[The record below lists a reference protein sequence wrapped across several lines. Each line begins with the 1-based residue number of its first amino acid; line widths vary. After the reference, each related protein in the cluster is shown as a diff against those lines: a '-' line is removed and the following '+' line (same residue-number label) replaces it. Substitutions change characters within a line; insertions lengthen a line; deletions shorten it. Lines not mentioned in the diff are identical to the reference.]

1 MNGAAPGASPDET
14 AGVGPATAGPAA
26 APRDGLEPP
35 ERGRAMLVIILGI
48 AVAVLD
54 GSIMNLALPTIARD
68 LQAGAPQAIWVVNA
82 YQIATLGMLL
92 PLAALGERIGYRR
105 VYLLGMAL
113 FAVSSLGAMLASSLE
128 MLIAARAVQGLGAA
142 GIMSVNAALVRMIY
156 PRARLGQGLA
166 LNSLVVAASSVAG
179 PSVAA
184 AILSVSSWPMLF
196 AINLPL
202 GLATLW
208 LGRRALPFNPAPPA
222 MPAHGAKTGARFSV
236 VDVALNVLMFALVFI
251 GGDQLGVH
259 GGAGGLPLG
268 SALTLLAGLAVGVVF
283 VRRQVRAD
291 RRGETPL
298 FPVDLLRIPVF
309 SLSMGASI
317 AAFCAQMLAF
327 LALPFLLLE
336 AHGRSHAEAG
346 LLITPWPLAIVAVA
360 PLAGRLI
367 GRVPDGLLGGIGMA
381 VLALGLAALA
391 GMPQDAGAFGV
402 VWRMALCGVG
412 FALFQSPNN
421 HTIVTSA
428 PLQRSGAAGG
438 MLSTAR
444 LTGQTL
450 GAVLL
455 AVIFAIQGTHG
466 GHAETV
472 AFWLAA
478 GAAVVSGVCSVL
490 RLGPAKAAGGRG
502 AGH

>member
-1 MNGAAPGASPDET
+1 MSGAAPGASPDET
-14 AGVGPATAGPAA
+14 AGAGPAKAGPAA

-54 GSIMNLALPTIARD
+54 GSIMNLALPTIARE

-105 VYLLGMAL
+105 VYLLGMGL

-128 MLIAARAVQGLGAA
+128 VLIAARAVQGLGAA

-208 LGRRALPFNPAPPA
+208 LGRRALPFNPAAPA
-222 MPAHGAKTGARFSV
+222 RGAKAGARFSV
-236 VDVALNVLMFALVFI
+236 IDVALNVLMFALVFI
-251 GGDQLGVH
+251 GGDQLGVR

-268 SALTLLAGLAVGVVF
+268 PALTLLAGLAVGAVF
-283 VRRQVRAD
+283 VLRQVRAD

-309 SLSMGASI
+309 SLSMGASV

-360 PLAGRLI
+360 PLAGRLMPAYWLTV
-367 GRVPDGLLGGIGMA
+367 RGL
-381 VLALGLAALA
+381 
-391 GMPQDAGAFGV
+391 
-402 VWRMALCGVG
+402 
-412 FALFQSPNN
+412 
-421 HTIVTSA
+421 
-428 PLQRSGAAGG
+428 
-438 MLSTAR
+438 
-444 LTGQTL
+444 
-450 GAVLL
+450 
-455 AVIFAIQGTHG
+455 
-466 GHAETV
+466 
-472 AFWLAA
+472 
-478 GAAVVSGVCSVL
+478 
-490 RLGPAKAAGGRG
+490 
-502 AGH
+502 

>member
-1 MNGAAPGASPDET
+1 MSGAAPDTNPGGTSGAQPAA
-14 AGVGPATAGPAA
+14 AGQPA
-26 APRDGLEPP
+26 APRDGLEPL

-68 LQAGAPQAIWVVNA
+68 LQSSAPQAIWVVNA

-105 VYLLGMAL
+105 VYLLGMSL

-222 MPAHGAKTGARFSV
+222 HAAKAGARLSV
-236 VDVALNVLMFALVFI
+236 IDVALNVLMFALVFI

-259 GGAGGLPLG
+259 GGAGALPLG
-268 SALTLLAGLAVGVVF
+268 PALTLLAGLAVGVVF
-283 VRRQVRAD
+283 VRRQVLAD
-291 RRGETPL
+291 RHGETPL

-472 AFWLAA
+472 AFWIAA
-478 GAAVVSGVCSVL
+478 GSAVVSGVCSVL
-490 RLGPAKAAGGRG
+490 RLGPAKAAGLRG
-502 AGH
+502 SGH